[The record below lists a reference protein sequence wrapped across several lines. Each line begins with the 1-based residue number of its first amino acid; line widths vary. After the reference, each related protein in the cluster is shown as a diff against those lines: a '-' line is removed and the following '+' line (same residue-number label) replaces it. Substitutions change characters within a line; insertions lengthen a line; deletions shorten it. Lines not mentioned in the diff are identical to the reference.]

1 MTPVT
6 EHIRPIP
13 ENEAQRLADLAEF
26 DPDYTD
32 LQNDFE
38 HLTALAAKIAG
49 TDISLVNLIDSFTQ
63 WSISH
68 YGIDLDQMPREESI
82 CQYTIMES
90 GHLEVN
96 DLSLDDRLKNFS
108 YVRNP
113 LNLRYYL
120 GVPLTTPNGHNIG
133 ALCVLDSKTQRLSE
147 EKIELLKLIADEVVD
162 KLINLKILH
171 SIKTELDEYKND
183 QRKTAH
189 DIRGPLSGITGVI
202 DIIRKKMD
210 KAKPEDILDY
220 IEMIDKTTKAVLSLS
235 EEILSRE
242 KFPKDDDFDLT
253 IFKDKLEKLYLPQAK
268 AKNIFF
274 KVAIGT
280 LNTKVLFAK
289 SKLLQISGNLISNA
303 IKFSSDYGTV
313 TVKLELE
320 IKDKLKALK
329 MNVSDNGNGLSEVA
343 VEKILAGNLETTK
356 GTKGER
362 GYGLGL
368 PMVVENIRSL
378 NGEIQIESQEG
389 WGTNFE
395 VTIPLT

>member
-13 ENEAQRLADLAEF
+13 ENEVDRLADLIEF

-32 LQNDFE
+32 LQNDFK

-49 TDISLVNLIDSFTQ
+49 TEISLVNLIDSFTQ

-68 YGIDLDQMPREESI
+68 YGIDIEQMPREESI
-82 CQYTIMES
+82 CQYTIMED
-90 GHLEVN
+90 GHFEVN
-96 DLSLDDRLKNFS
+96 DLTQDDRLKNFF
-108 YVRNP
+108 YVGNP
-113 LNLRYYL
+113 LNLRYYF
-120 GVPLTTPNGHNIG
+120 GVPLTTPNGYNIG
-133 ALCVLDSKTQRLSE
+133 ALCVLDTKTKKLNE
-147 EKIELLKLIADEVVD
+147 EKIELLKLIANEVVD
-162 KLINLKILH
+162 KLINLQILH

-189 DIRGPLSGITGVI
+189 DIRGPLSGITGIV
-202 DIIRKKMD
+202 DIIRKKMN

-235 EEILSRE
+235 EEILNRE
-242 KFPKDDDFDLT
+242 KFPKDNDFDL
-253 IFKDKLEKLYLPQAK
+253 IVFKDKLEKLYLPQAK

-274 KVAIGT
+274 KVTIGNQ
-280 LNTKVLFAK
+280 NTKVLFAK
-289 SKLLQISGNLISNA
+289 SKMLQIAGNLISNA

-313 TVKLELE
+313 TVKLEME
-320 IKDKLKALK
+320 IKDNSKTLKL
-329 MNVSDNGNGLSEVA
+329 NVSDNGNGLNEAA
-343 VEKILAGNLETTK
+343 VQKILNGNLETTP

-378 NGEIQIESQEG
+378 NGDIQIESQEG

-395 VTIPLT
+395 VTIPLV

>member
-13 ENEAQRLADLAEF
+13 ENEVNRLQDLAEF
-26 DPDYTD
+26 DPDYSD
-32 LQNDFE
+32 LQNDFKQ
-38 HLTALAAKIAG
+38 LTALAAKIAG

-63 WSISH
+63 WSVSH
-68 YGIDLDQMPREESI
+68 YGIDIDQMPREESV

-90 GHLEVN
+90 GHFEVS
-96 DLSLDDRLKNFS
+96 DLSVDTRMKDFS
-108 YVRNP
+108 YVGTS
-113 LNLRYYL
+113 LNLRYYF

-133 ALCVLDSKTQRLSE
+133 ALCVMDSKAQKLSND
-147 EKIELLKLIADEVVD
+147 KIELLKLIANEVVD

-171 SIKTELDEYKND
+171 SIKAELDEYKND

-189 DIRGPLSGITGVI
+189 DIRGPLSGITGII

-210 KAKPEDILDY
+210 KAKSEDIIDY

-242 KFPKDDDFDLT
+242 KFPKNDDFDLT

-274 KVAIGT
+274 KVSIG
-280 LNTKVLFAK
+280 NTNMKVLFAK
-289 SKLLQISGNLISNA
+289 NKMLQISGNLISNA

-320 IKDKLKALK
+320 IKDKTKILKI
-329 MNVSDNGNGLSEVA
+329 NVSDNGNGLSEAA